1 MKRPS
6 TSVDM
11 NSEKSKTAEE
21 IFQGMHRE
29 LRSWNTDIPESPD
42 RMDPILRIMLKLYS
56 SQLSSID
63 GRIVDTWT
71 KASNALLRSLCP
83 ESLRWP
89 VPAFTVIQA
98 DPTDPVIYV
107 DPRTRFFYKEEREAG
122 KTFFFSSLRNEKL
135 LSAKVKNLYF
145 VAGGNIRDISPVQD
159 GSTQIS
165 TRMQPAAY
173 SEGEAVLYMAVEHG
187 GQVEDFAGALLF
199 LRGSDE
205 ALKQLRWARW
215 SPCIDGSFYEEGSF
229 CPGLSGSIDD
239 IFSAGEETIDWGG
252 LRRSS
257 DLFNPLDNSFVV
269 IPEGFITPWRKGDPD
284 SGFARMVADAGMT
297 LPENSSELFWVK
309 IVLPAGGDRAVLQS
323 PVRIDFDCF
332 VAVNRYEQTLFK
344 HTGGNRLIE
353 IEIPDDPDRVVEII
367 SVTDSSGKGYVAQHE
382 ALSSGE
388 DKFYNLIEQ
397 DGRLTLWFDF
407 SEGIELPPDSIT
419 VNYSITSG
427 TEANG
432 ISAGKITE
440 LYENH
445 PGIVSLKNVMPVSGA
460 IPAKTEQ
467 QVMTEISSRLRGRD
481 RAMSFDQLT
490 NWVRTFDERIVQ
502 AGCER
507 GVMRTDGGVRKCVVV
522 NVTVDSKLFYSDDEV
537 ELLKTRLGSFLKA
550 RTSINSQFKLEMIK
564 R

>member
-29 LRSWNTDIPESPD
+29 LRSWNADIPESPD

-98 DPTDPVIYV
+98 EPSDPVIYV

-145 VAGGNIRDISPVQD
+145 VAGGNIRDISPAQA

-165 TRMQPAAY
+165 ARMQPAAY

-187 GQVEDFAGALLF
+187 GQVEDFTGAMLF
-199 LRGSDE
+199 LRGSEE

-215 SPCIDGSFYEEGSF
+215 SPCIDGSFYADGSF

-239 IFSAGEETIDWGG
+239 IFTAGEETIDWGG

-257 DLFNPLDNSFVV
+257 DLFNPLENSFVV
-269 IPEGFITPWRKGDPD
+269 IPEEFITPWRRGEPD
-284 SGFARMVADAGMT
+284 SGFTRMASDAGVS
-297 LPENSSELFWVK
+297 LPENSGELFWVK

-323 PVRIDFDCF
+323 PVRIDLDCF
-332 VAVNRYEQTLFK
+332 IAVNRYEQTLFK

-353 IEIPDDPDRVVEII
+353 IEVPDDPDSVMEII
-367 SVTDSSGKGYVAQHE
+367 SVTDSSGKSYVAQHE
-382 ALSSGE
+382 ALSSGG
-388 DKFYNLIEQ
+388 DRFYNMIEQ
-397 DGRLTLWFDF
+397 NGRLTLWFDF
-407 SEGIELPPDSIT
+407 SGEIELPPDSIT

-445 PGIVSLKNVMPVSGA
+445 PGIVSLKNVIPVSGA
-460 IPAKTEQ
+460 IPAKTQQ
-467 QVMTEISSRLRGRD
+467 QVTTEISSRLRGRD

-490 NWVRTFDERIVQ
+490 SWVRTFDERIVQ

-507 GVMRTDGGVRKCVVV
+507 GVMRTGGGVRKCVVV
-522 NVTVDSKLFYSDDEV
+522 NVTVDGKRFYSDDEI

-564 R
+564 T